1 MEGSY
6 SLVEIVLMLL
16 SGAFLIACP
25 YLCIKLDDCLE
36 SLYRNKHLINLLS
49 SKHSIRREQYFNHA
63 GFNHIK
69 YYLSFYPDPFPD
81 SSTLFIDEYYPTSRK
96 HTYEEEKSW
105 EESNGPQT
113 YKGGLKEF
121 VVEEGI
127 KKIGARAFGY
137 NLNLYSIK
145 FPSTLEKIGSEVF
158 VGCKKLTHIELP
170 ESIRCIGAEAF
181 TYSLDELTI
190 LAKKPPKIS
199 DLGIG
204 HDCKIFIPAESENL
218 YKSSRR
224 WRKYSEQIYL
234 LNQI

>member
-1 MEGSY
+1 MEGSISVVDIILLLLY
-6 SLVEIVLMLL
+6 SAIYTICLL
-16 SGAFLIACP
+16 
-25 YLCIKLDDCLE
+25 LCIKLAIFLE
-36 SLYRNKHLINLLS
+36 SLYRNKHLINLFS
-49 SKHSIRREQYFNHA
+49 SKHSIRREQYFCHA
-63 GFNHIK
+63 GYDHIK
-69 YYLSFYPDPFPD
+69 FYLSFYPDPFPD
-81 SSTLFIDEYYPTSRK
+81 SSTSFVDEYYPTSRK

-127 KKIGARAFGY
+127 RIIGARAFGY
-137 NLNLYSIK
+137 NLNLCSIK
-145 FPSTLEKIGSEVF
+145 FPSTLERIGSEAF

-170 ESIRCIGAEAF
+170 ESIKSIGGEAF
-181 TYSLDELTI
+181 AYSLEELTI

-204 HDCKIFIPAESENL
+204 HDCKIYIPAESGNL

-224 WRKYSEQIYL
+224 WRKYSEQILL
-234 LNQI
+234 LNKF

>member
-6 SLVEIVLMLL
+6 SVVEIVLLLL

-25 YLCIKLDDCLE
+25 YLYIKLDDCLE
-36 SLYRNKHLINLLS
+36 SLYRNKHLINILS
-49 SKHSIRREQYFNHA
+49 SKHSIRREQYFCHA

-81 SSTLFIDEYYPTSRK
+81 SSTSFVDEYYTTSRK

-127 KKIGARAFGY
+127 RKIGARAFGY
-137 NLNLYSIK
+137 NLNLCSIK
-145 FPSTLEKIGSEVF
+145 LPSSLERIGSEAF
-158 VGCKKLTHIELP
+158 VGCKGLTHIELP
-170 ESIRCIGAEAF
+170 DSVKSIGGEAF
-181 TYSLDELTI
+181 TYSLEELI
-190 LAKKPPKIS
+190 IHAKKPPKIS

-204 HDCKIFIPAESENL
+204 HDCKIYIPAESGNL

-224 WRKYSEQIYL
+224 WRKYSKQIYL
-234 LNQI
+234 LNNI